1 VIAEMRIDF
10 FRYEFKR
17 IEGLWIT
24 PDWMLFRKPLELWNK
39 NTGEVIRF
47 KTFEAMLDYELEDAT
62 MRQRIGA
69 MPKLPTVM
77 IDGGRGSSSTM
88 RSFRFTS
95 AGGNSDNTKSLL
107 PAYANVRIKTKT
119 EEGAMAEFAS
129 RFKNAN
135 KEWAY
140 VVDSQGFVHSYKEG
154 NAHSV
159 SFNPGE
165 MRNMLILHN
174 HPSGGAFSDADLI
187 TTATTGARGIV
198 ASGKRGDYVFR
209 KGSHFKASAFVK
221 AVQTAR
227 MSGTSYD
234 EAVDRWLKANQRK
247 YGYKYH
253 FAKA

>member
-1 VIAEMRIDF
+1 MRIDF

-77 IDGGRGSSSTM
+77 IDGG
-88 RSFRFTS
+88 
-95 AGGNSDNTKSLL
+95 
-107 PAYANVRIKTKT
+107 
-119 EEGAMAEFAS
+119 
-129 RFKNAN
+129 
-135 KEWAY
+135 
-140 VVDSQGFVHSYKEG
+140 
-154 NAHSV
+154 
-159 SFNPGE
+159 
-165 MRNMLILHN
+165 
-174 HPSGGAFSDADLI
+174 
-187 TTATTGARGIV
+187 
-198 ASGKRGDYVFR
+198 KRGDYVFR